1 VAGRLVADAADG
13 ADDIFLTLILLPAR
27 SSRLKAVSMPSARR
41 KVCARRGDS
50 EWAGIFLPD
59 GHRNAFTAA
68 VGRRP
73 AEGRHELRSAII
85 LRPRVGPSIGR
96 VGARVNAHRPWCA
109 VGGAGTWTIA
119 HACHPTD
126 AV

>member
-1 VAGRLVADAADG
+1 FG
-13 ADDIFLTLILLPAR
+13 A
-27 SSRLKAVSMPSARR
+27 
-41 KVCARRGDS
+41 
-50 EWAGIFLPD
+50 D
-59 GHRNAFTAA
+59 GHRNALTAA
-68 VGRRP
+68 GGRRP

-126 AV
+126 AVLSAPRAPCAPGFTCDHWPSIRISRRHMTLKPRR